1 MNKLFSFCLSK
12 QLIFLPICFT
22 VCAIIAKSTGLS
34 DFEIHVNYKADVL
47 GETYVT
53 VWRANF
59 QSYFKMIEIGS

>member
-22 VCAIIAKSTGLS
+22 VCAIKAKSTGLS
-34 DFEIHVNYKADVL
+34 DFEINYKADVL
-47 GETYVT
+47 GETHVT

-59 QSYFKMIEIGS
+59 QSYFIMIEIGS